1 MSCQCL
7 TGYPRRQTRKASKI
21 PLNNPG
27 PRNSPPTRRPTLYD
41 VATQAGV
48 SPSLVSLF
56 LKDPGRISKKR
67 RDAVQQAISEL
78 GYRPSRAATT
88 LASSRTKSIGLVI
101 DDYRNLW
108 FVDLLR
114 GMESVLSD
122 LGYQVMLADSR
133 PGENRIKEATDGLLA
148 MHVDALVLAAEP
160 SEAMLSG
167 TWVPTV
173 VAGWRNGIPEGADLI
188 TNDDDNGGSMAANHL
203 LELGHV
209 RIGHLSGSD
218 GASAHRRAGF
228 LRAVETAGVDPVVSK
243 SAGTSE
249 EDGYAAAVWLLDHH
263 PDTTAVFAAND
274 TMALGAFAALKAR
287 GLSVPDDVSVI
298 GYDNSPLAK
307 SRYLDLTSIDNRSDL
322 VGVDAAHRLLAR
334 IEDPALL
341 PERKLIEPALVLRG
355 TTSIR

>member
-1 MSCQCL
+1 M
-7 TGYPRRQTRKASKI
+7 
-21 PLNNPG
+21 
-27 PRNSPPTRRPTLYD
+27 NSAQTRRPTLYD

-56 LKDPGRISKKR
+56 LKDPGKISEKR
-67 RDAVQQAISEL
+67 RDAVQKAIHDL

-88 LASSRTKSIGLVI
+88 LASNRTKSIGLVI

-148 MHVDALVLAAEP
+148 MHVDALVVAAEP
-160 SEAMLSG
+160 SESMLTR

-173 VAGWRNGIPEGADLI
+173 VAGWRKGIPTGADLI
-188 TNDDDNGGSMAANHL
+188 TNDDDRGGSMAADHL
-203 LELGHV
+203 LGLGHS

-218 GASAHRRAGF
+218 GASAHRRAGYQ
-228 LRAVETAGVDPVVSK
+228 RALKAAGVEVVIGE

-249 EDGYAAAVWLLDHH
+249 EDGYGSACWLLDHY
-263 PDTTAVFAAND
+263 PATTAIFAAND
-274 TMALGAFAALKAR
+274 TMALGAFAAIKAR
-287 GLSVPDDVSVI
+287 RLSVPNDISVI

-307 SRYLDLTSIDNRSDL
+307 SRFLDLTSIDNRSDL
-322 VGVDAAHRLLAR
+322 VGVDAARRLLAR
-334 IEDPALL
+334 IEDPTLE
-341 PERKLIEPALVLRG
+341 PERKLIEPTLVLRG
-355 TTSIR
+355 TTSAVH

>member
-1 MSCQCL
+1 M
-7 TGYPRRQTRKASKI
+7 
-21 PLNNPG
+21 
-27 PRNSPPTRRPTLYD
+27 NSPETQNSPLGRRPTLYD
-41 VATQAGV
+41 VATHAGV

-56 LKDPGRISKKR
+56 LKDPERISEKR
-67 RDAVQQAISEL
+67 RGAVQKAISEL

-88 LASSRTKSIGLVI
+88 LASTRTKSIGLVI

-114 GMESVLSD
+114 GMESVLSN

-133 PGENRIKEATDGLLA
+133 PGKNRIKEATDGLLA

-160 SEAMLSG
+160 SEAMLST

-173 VAGWRNGIPEGADLI
+173 VAGWRKGVPAGADLI
-188 TNDDDNGGSMAANHL
+188 TNDDDGGGAMAASHL

-209 RIGHLSGSD
+209 RVGHLSGAD

-228 LRAVETAGVDPVVSK
+228 RRAVETAGVESIISESD
-243 SAGTSE
+243 GTSE
-249 EDGYAAAVWLLDHH
+249 EDGYTAACWLLEHH
-263 PDTTAVFAAND
+263 PDTTAIFAAND

-287 GLSVPDDVSVI
+287 GLSVPHDVSVI

-307 SRYLDLTSIDNRSDL
+307 SRYLDLTSVDNRSDV
-322 VGVDAAHRLLAR
+322 VGIDAAHRLLAR
-334 IEDPALL
+334 IEDPSLQ
-341 PERKLIEPALVLRG
+341 PERKLIEPTLVLRG
-355 TTSIR
+355 TTSALR

>member
-1 MSCQCL
+1 MKSPETQDS
-7 TGYPRRQTRKASKI
+7 PRA
-21 PLNNPG
+21 
-27 PRNSPPTRRPTLYD
+27 RRTTLYD

-56 LKDPGRISKKR
+56 LKDPGRISEKR
-67 RDAVQQAISEL
+67 RVAVQQAISEL

-122 LGYQVMLADSR
+122 RGYQVMLADSR
-133 PGENRIKEATDGLLA
+133 PGENRIREATDGLLA

-160 SEAMLSG
+160 SEAMLSR

-173 VAGWRNGIPEGADLI
+173 VAGWRKGVPVGADLI
-188 TNDDDNGGSMAANHL
+188 TNDDDGGGSMAANHVL
-203 LELGHV
+203 GLGHV

-228 LRAVETAGVDPVVSK
+228 LRAVEAAGVEPVISE
-243 SAGTSE
+243 SDGTSE
-249 EDGYAAAVWLLDHH
+249 EDGYAAACRLLEHR
-263 PDTTAVFAAND
+263 PDTTAIFAAND
-274 TMALGAFAALKAR
+274 TMALGAFAAIKAR
-287 GLSVPDDVSVI
+287 GLSVPRDVSVI

-307 SRYLDLTSIDNRSDL
+307 SRYLDLTSVDNRSDL

-334 IEDPALL
+334 IEDPTLQ
-341 PERKLIEPALVLRG
+341 PERTLIEPALVLRG
-355 TTSIR
+355 TTSTVR